1 MADMFDK
8 EELSTVAGLF
18 SNTLATAEAER
29 QAQQEAAFR
38 RYSGGGA
45 AQNPLALLAGLSG
58 MFGTAAGQELRGAGG
73 FETPLVKT
81 AALREQATSRFD
93 KTTPEGLYQIAQFLN
108 ERGDGVGARQAVMLA
123 EAQQQRMATLT
134 KTGAETVRAMR
145 ERDPEIIRLQNTR
158 DALEQQFGPTDR
170 RVIELTK
177 IIEGKSKAG
186 QTTIQ
191 MPDTRGKAFEA
202 ADPDALKDYRKESR
216 AASGQLFLIAQAR
229 ENLPRAVVGQGLP
242 ALIRGLNTQLAP
254 LGINTEQVA
263 ETRNLEQALKS
274 IIAQGIKQYGANP
287 STVDLQF
294 AVSAAADIKD
304 PLEAIK
310 ATLNYLEKRAK
321 GNVNKADAAEQYL
334 LDNKNLAGFEK
345 KWTEQSLRSMLPK
358 PPEQAIT
365 LLLSNPALATQFDA
379 KYGEGASKQYLGKK

>member
-8 EELSTVAGLF
+8 EELSIVSGLF
-18 SNTLATAEAER
+18 PNTLAIAEAEKLG
-29 QAQQEAAFR
+29 QQEAAYKRF
-38 RYSGGGA
+38 SGA
-45 AQNPLALLAGLSG
+45 AGTQNPFGGLAGLSG
-58 MFGTAAGQELRGAGG
+58 MFGTAAGQELRGLAGVQSP
-73 FETPLVKT
+73 TMQLVSLRDR
-81 AALREQATSRFD
+81 AAKQFDTS
-93 KTTPEGLYQIAQFLN
+93 TPEGLVQMAQFLN
-108 ERGDGVGARQAVMLA
+108 QQGDAAGARQAIMV
-123 EAQQQRMATLT
+123 AQGQAQRGAALG
-134 KTGAETVRAMR
+134 KTQEEVRLMGR
-145 ERDPEIIRLQNTR
+145 EIKEIGVPNNPELIQRAVVDKDGNII
-158 DALEQQFGPTDR
+158 A
-170 RVIELTK
+170 RVGEPYSRFSQK
-177 IIEGKSKAG
+177 
-186 QTTIQ
+186 TTIDARNVT
-191 MPDTRGKAFEA
+191 DTRGKAFEA
-202 ADPDALKDYRKESR
+202 ADPEALKDYRKESR

-310 ATLNYLEKRAK
+310 ATLSYLEKRAK

-334 LDNKNLAGFEK
+334 LNNKNLAGFEK
-345 KWTEQSLRSMLPK
+345 QWTEQSLRSMLPK

>member
-1 MADMFDK
+1 MFDK

-18 SNTLATAEAER
+18 SNTLAVAEAER
-29 QAQQEAAFR
+29 QAQQEAAFK

-45 AQNPLALLAGLSG
+45 GQNPLALLSGLAG

-73 FETPLVKT
+73 FESPTVQLASV
-81 AALREQATSRFD
+81 REQARKQFD
-93 KTTPEGLYQIAQFLN
+93 TNTPQGLIQYAQFLN
-108 ERGDGVGARQAVMLA
+108 QNGDAAGARQAIMLA
-123 EAQQQRMATLT
+123 QAQVQRGATLG
-134 KTGAETVRAMR
+134 KTQEEVRLMGR
-145 ERDPEIIRLQNTR
+145 EIKEIGVPNNPELIQRAVVDKDGNIIARVGEPYSRFSQKTSI
-158 DALEQQFGPTDR
+158 DAR
-170 RVIELTK
+170 NV
-177 IIEGKSKAG
+177 
-186 QTTIQ
+186 
-191 MPDTRGKAFEA
+191 MDTRGKAFEA
-202 ADPDALKDYRKESR
+202 ADTETLKKVRTEAG
-216 AASGQLFLIAQAR
+216 AASGQLSLIAQAR
-229 ENLPRAVVGQGLP
+229 ENLPSAVVGQGLP

-263 ETRNLEQALKS
+263 GTRNLEQALKS

-304 PLEAIK
+304 PLQAIS

-321 GNVNKADAAEQYL
+321 LSVNKADAAEQYL
-334 LDNKNLAGFEK
+334 LNNKNLAGFEK
-345 KWTEQSLRSMLPK
+345 QWTEQSLRSMLPK

>member
-1 MADMFDK
+1 
-8 EELSTVAGLF
+8 
-18 SNTLATAEAER
+18 
-29 QAQQEAAFR
+29 
-38 RYSGGGA
+38 
-45 AQNPLALLAGLSG
+45 
-58 MFGTAAGQELRGAGG
+58 
-73 FETPLVKT
+73 
-81 AALREQATSRFD
+81 
-93 KTTPEGLYQIAQFLN
+93 
-108 ERGDGVGARQAVMLA
+108 
-123 EAQQQRMATLT
+123 
-134 KTGAETVRAMR
+134 
-145 ERDPEIIRLQNTR
+145 
-158 DALEQQFGPTDR
+158 
-170 RVIELTK
+170 
-177 IIEGKSKAG
+177 
-186 QTTIQ
+186 

-242 ALIRGLNTQLAP
+242 TIIRGLNKQLAP

-274 IIAQGIKQYGANP
+274 IIAQGANP

-294 AVSAAADIKD
+294 AVSAAADIQD
-304 PLEAIK
+304 PVEAIK

>member
-8 EELSTVAGLF
+8 EELSIVGGLF
-18 SNTLATAEAER
+18 PNTLATAEAER
-29 QAQQEAAFR
+29 QSQQEAAFR

-45 AQNPLALLAGLSG
+45 AQNPLALLSGLSG
-58 MFGTAAGQELRGAGG
+58 MFGTAAGQELRGLGG
-73 FETPLVKT
+73 FQSPTVQLSSI
-81 AALREQATSRFD
+81 REQARKQFD
-93 KTTPEGLYQIAQFLN
+93 TNTPEGLIQYAQFLN
-108 ERGDGVGARQAVMLA
+108 QNGDAAGARQAVILA
-123 EAQQQRMATLT
+123 QAQAQRVATLE
-134 KTGAETVRAMR
+134 KTEAETVRAGR

-158 DALEQQFGPTDR
+158 DALEQQFGPKDR
-170 RVIELTK
+170 RVVELTK

-242 ALIRGLNTQLAP
+242 TIIRGLNKQLAP

-294 AVSAAADIKD
+294 AVSAAADIQD
-304 PLEAIK
+304 PVEAIK